1 MRYVMRY
8 VRQITEENQKMSK
21 TNYVVSR
28 EVSIKYRFPNGY
40 GAYVVNNS
48 NIYGV
53 EEVFYSIAVLKY
65 HSDDNDDH
73 TIDYET
79 PVTNDVIGW
88 VHADDLDKH
97 LAKIESL

>member
-1 MRYVMRY
+1 
-8 VRQITEENQKMSK
+8 MSK
-21 TNYVVSR
+21 TNNVVSR

-40 GAYVVNNS
+40 GAYVVHNS

-53 EEVFYSIAVLKY
+53 EDVFYSIAVLKY

-79 PVTNDVIGW
+79 PINHPDRGQSTFVKLKKNLIGW

-97 LAKIESL
+97 LAKIESLSCE